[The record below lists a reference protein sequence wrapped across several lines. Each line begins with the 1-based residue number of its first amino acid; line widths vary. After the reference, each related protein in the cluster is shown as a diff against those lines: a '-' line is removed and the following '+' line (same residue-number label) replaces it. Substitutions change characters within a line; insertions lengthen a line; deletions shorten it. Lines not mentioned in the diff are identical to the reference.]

1 MRTAFTVVAGV
12 LAVLCMAGAVTGY
25 VLYNR
30 AAAPD
35 RSTPDVAVV
44 NYLQATLVS
53 RDTNRAKLFA
63 CDGAVPAVDE
73 FAAQVA
79 GREQELGVAFSINIE
94 NVVVSKTAASD
105 AIVTA
110 VIRRSASIDGVH
122 QSLTDTWRFD
132 VKDKEGW
139 RVCAGN
145 RVS

>member
-1 MRTAFTVVAGV
+1 MLTVVGGV
-12 LAVLCMAGAVTGY
+12 LALLCLGGAITGY

-53 RDTNRAKLFA
+53 RDLNRAKLFS
-63 CDGAVPAVDE
+63 CNGGVPAVNE

-94 NVVVSKTAASD
+94 NVVVSKTAVSD
-105 AIVTA
+105 AVVTA

-122 QSLTDTWRFD
+122 QSLADTWRFD